1 MSNYTYVSDVILA
14 DMLSAK
20 SKVTDMR
27 LFVEANA
34 ALLKDVGL
42 LDDMAAI
49 LYSVAY
55 KEECGEHDDY

>member
-34 ALLKDVGL
+34 ALLKYVGL

-49 LYSVAY
+49 LYGPVY
-55 KEECGEHDDY
+55 KEDGIHSGK

>member
-1 MSNYTYVSDVILA
+1 MGYTYVSDAILR
-14 DMLSAK
+14 DLISAK

-27 LFVEANA
+27 LLVDANA

-42 LDDMAAI
+42 LDDMTAI

>member
-1 MSNYTYVSDVILA
+1 MSSYTYVSDVILA

-42 LDDMAAI
+42 LDEMAAI
-49 LYSVAY
+49 LYSTAY
-55 KEECGEHDDY
+55 KEEGTCRTES

>member
-20 SKVTDMR
+20 SKVTDMKM
-27 LFVEANA
+27 LVEANA

-42 LDDMAAI
+42 LDDMTAI